1 MPWQAGPMR
10 AQRVRVRD
18 DLPAALD
25 TLGVPSP
32 RPVVVCVGGADGMSD
47 DDAARVAVVVD
58 HVVPV
63 VERLGAVVVDGGT
76 DAGLMR
82 ALGRARA
89 ERGDSFWLLGVAAEG
104 TVQGSDLELHHSG
117 VLLVPG
123 DRWGDETPWLADAAA
138 CLSGR
143 LPSAT
148 LLLNGGD
155 VARGDVERSVADGRP
170 VLVVS
175 GSGRLADALA
185 DSARADGTA
194 GLVVVPL
201 DRPEDVASTLAGLLE
216 EPREV

>member
-1 MPWQAGPMR
+1 MR
-10 AQRVRVRD
+10 AQRVQVGQ
-18 DLPAALD
+18 LPAALD
-25 TLGVPSP
+25 ALGAPSP
-32 RPVVVCVGGADGMSD
+32 RPVLVCVGGADGMSE
-47 DDAARVAVVVD
+47 DDAARVRMVVD

-63 VERLGAVVVDGGT
+63 VERLDAVVVDGGT

-89 ERGDSFWLLGVAAEG
+89 ARGDSFWLLGVAAEG
-104 TVQGSDLELHHSG
+104 TVEEADLEPHHSG

-138 CLSGR
+138 CLSGPR
-143 LPSAT
+143 RSAT

-155 VARGDVERSVADGRP
+155 VARADVERSLADGRP
-170 VLVVS
+170 VLVVA
-175 GSGRLADALA
+175 GSGRLADVLA
-185 DSARADGTA
+185 SSGRGTP

-201 DRPEDVASTLAGLLE
+201 DRPDDVARALAELLE